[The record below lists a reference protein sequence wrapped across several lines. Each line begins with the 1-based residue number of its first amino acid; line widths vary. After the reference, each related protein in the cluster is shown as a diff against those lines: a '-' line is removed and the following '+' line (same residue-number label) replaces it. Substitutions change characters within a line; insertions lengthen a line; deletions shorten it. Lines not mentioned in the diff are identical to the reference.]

1 LNYGSFD
8 REIFVNQKSIDEL
21 YISDEII
28 DTEEYFSLNDI
39 VRNNGGLLSMP
50 ELYNTDMVFYIVRFW
65 GRKIM
70 KILSILHDLSM
81 TVKYINLDDIYISK
95 DGMSLKLRR
104 LNHLSI
110 FDTEGRVIYI
120 DNIHIIIFIFN
131 RS

>member
-1 LNYGSFD
+1 MNYGSFD